1 MGTASSA
8 RRRVASLGLAAVLV
22 VVGILAVAYVAPP
35 VVTGPAGH
43 AAIAPAVTHP
53 SAATTPRPAVSGTNA
68 VTITWLTPFQTFL
81 PNGTILVANVT
92 FSGFAEVGSGYTL
105 NITGNFTNATSHVS
119 TEFVVASDVNV
130 TATLT
135 VANDFNVVVNGSG
148 VGVFDWTHMV
158 GNTIVT
164 TLNWTNLNLQLANV
178 SLAAELTNNT
188 AGTLTNSYGT
198 LGSPTFRVMTSTV
211 VAASWYA
218 PTFVP
223 QSDNV
228 SIAGVY
234 YASSS
239 PTTINAN
246 ITVLNAPVTNSTQTV
261 YANLTVSLQHWIT
274 FSSQVDIN
282 TYTVKDVPITAGAGT
297 ASVSVPIDMT
307 SLSCASAL
315 ACYDAYDTPIPWLFD
330 IVANATFNITGYKT
344 QTSVWTDASTLDA
357 IYPLVYPTGPAEALG
372 PFEILFGPNVGLTY
386 VPGSN
391 GVTPLLVYTVVP
403 QAIPSNTTAPY
414 VVSGDLISVGVPSGT
429 PVGAWVDI
437 TNTVTGALLSTFS
450 LNGTGTGQISDA
462 SANSTAPFTFLLNDT
477 NLGCA
482 ATRCANV
489 GNDLF
494 NISVRATVGWTALTI
509 GKVTFADTYFATIPV
524 QVPIA
529 WAGARTP
536 LPPSSPIVGLGTV
549 KFWSNYSGQYISAAT
564 LTIYTAGGPHTPI
577 FSSNIASKETT
588 WLAGSAGIF
597 LVQVTVTT
605 NYTLFNT
612 FLNFSVVPYLGAVTI
627 NTSSYHNESLFGGLK
642 PAVAGTILLLVGLIV
657 GLIVALVLGRLIWGG
672 QGPAAPPQAWQQAG
686 GAGGAGG
693 KEGGPSGPSGPA
705 AANTCSV
712 CGQSFATPEELA
724 AHSKSEHGMS

>member
-35 VVTGPAGH
+35 VVSGPSGH
-43 AAIAPAVTHP
+43 SAIAPAVTHA
-53 SAATTPRPAVSGTNA
+53 SAAGSPRPAVSGTNA
-68 VTITWLTPFQTFL
+68 VTIKWATPFQTFF
-81 PNGTILVANVT
+81 PNGTVLVANVT

-105 NITGNFTNATSHVS
+105 NITGNYTNATSHVS
-119 TEFVVASDVNV
+119 TEFVVAADVNV
-130 TATLT
+130 TSTLT
-135 VANDFNVVVNGSG
+135 VPNFFSIVLNGTG
-148 VGVFDWTHMV
+148 VGVFDYTYMS
-158 GNTIVT
+158 GASIITD
-164 TLNWTNLNLQLANV
+164 LNWTGMNLLPANV
-178 SLAAELTNNT
+178 SVAAELTNNT

-198 LGSPTFRVMTSTV
+198 LNSPQFRVMTSTV
-211 VAASWYA
+211 VAATWYA
-218 PTFVP
+218 PTFAP
-223 QSDNV
+223 QTDPV
-228 SIAGVY
+228 TGFA
-234 YASSS
+234 ASA

-246 ITVLNAPVTNSTQTV
+246 ITVLNAPDSNSTQTV

-274 FSSQVDIN
+274 LSDQVDIV
-282 TYTVKDVPITAGAGT
+282 TYTVTDVPITGGAGT
-297 ASVSVPIDMT
+297 ASIPVPIDMT
-307 SLSCASAL
+307 TLTCASTL
-315 ACYDAYDTPIPWLFD
+315 ACYDAYDTPVPWTFD
-330 IVANATFNITGYKT
+330 VVANATFNITGYGT
-344 QTSVWTDASTLDA
+344 HTSVWTGASTVSVVG
-357 IYPLVYPTGPAEALG
+357 PL
-372 PFEILFGPNVGLTY
+372 EILFGPNVGLSY
-386 VPGSN
+386 VAGSN
-391 GVTPLLVYTVVP
+391 GVTPLLTYTVVP

-414 VVSGDLISVGVPSGT
+414 VVSGLLSSIGVPFGT
-429 PVGAWVDI
+429 SVGAWVVI

-450 LNGTGTGQISDA
+450 LNGTGTGQISDT
-462 SANSTAPFTFLLNDT
+462 SANSSASFSFLLNDT

-494 NISVRATVGWTALTI
+494 NISVRASVGWTELTI
-509 GKVTFADTYFATIPV
+509 GKVAFADTYFATIPV

-536 LPPSSPIVGLGTV
+536 LPPTSPIVGLGTV
-549 KFWSNYSGQYISAAT
+549 KFWSNYTGQYISAAT

-605 NYTLFNT
+605 NYTLFTT

-672 QGPAAPPQAWQQAG
+672 QGPAAPPQAWQQT
-686 GAGGAGG
+686 GGAGG